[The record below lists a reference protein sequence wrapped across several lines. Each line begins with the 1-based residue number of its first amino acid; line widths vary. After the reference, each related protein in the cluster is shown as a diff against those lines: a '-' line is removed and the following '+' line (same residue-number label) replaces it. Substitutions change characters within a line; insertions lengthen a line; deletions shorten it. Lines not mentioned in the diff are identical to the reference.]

1 MTKLFAAAV
10 ALFAFAGANS
20 AGAADLPA
28 PAPAP
33 PRVYAPPPPPPAFS
47 WSGCFVGA
55 GGGYGV
61 WYENASGQL
70 AGGATVFPTTTLGGS
85 GWFGTGQVGC
95 DYQFDRIVIGVFG
108 DGDFGSASGHLFQG
122 AASDINESY
131 SWAAGGRIGW
141 LPFPKLLTYL
151 SAGFTQA
158 HYDQVNNI
166 TGGGVLFNAN
176 TYNGYFIGSGYEYGF
191 EFFPGLFWKTE
202 YRFADYQAA
211 NLAVLSSLPQLAG
224 AVTLHVQPY
233 IQTVSTE
240 LVYRFN
246 WGW

>member
-1 MTKLFAAAV
+1 LRLAS
-10 ALFAFAGANS
+10 LCLHLPGANS

-33 PRVYAPPPPPPAFS
+33 PRVYAPPPPLPAFS
-47 WSGCFVGA
+47 WTGCFVGA

-61 WYENASGQL
+61 WYQNVSGQA

-95 DYQFDRIVIGVFG
+95 DYQFDRFVIGVFG

-141 LPFPKLLTYL
+141 LAFPKLLTYL

-158 HYDQVNNI
+158 HYDQVNVA
-166 TGGGVLFNAN
+166 GGGALFNAN

-211 NLAVLSSLPQLAG
+211 NLAVLPAFGPLNG